1 MYISLKEKIIKFILY
16 NIIKYT
22 LISQIFYTTE
32 LLANNYS
39 KNNPETSS
47 EKQSISKSISRN
59 YMIVTADYRA
69 TEAAEKILHLGG
81 NALDAAI
88 AAQNVLSVIEPQSSG
103 LGGGGFLLF
112 YDNKK
117 NKTQAWDGREKAPL
131 SAKANMFLENNNDKM
146 NFIDAV
152 KNKSSIG
159 VPGLYTMLA
168 DAHAENGKIE
178 WNKLFKEALEHSEG
192 FSISPRLNN
201 LLKWAPHLKGNDFA
215 QSIYFYNNKPKK
227 VGTIIKNLAL
237 KESLKSLSKDPYSIN
252 TGEIAK
258 KISAELNGYI
268 SIRDFKNWETI
279 KREALCKDII
289 HYKVC
294 GFPPPT
300 SGGISTIQILGIL
313 ANKKKYLDN
322 KKSLVAAHFFMEAS
336 RLAYLDRAAYIADPA
351 YFKVPTSELISNGYL
366 KKRASLINPTK
377 YSNNFKKGKLLSFNN
392 SKINTGNNYE
402 KKSTT
407 HISIVDK
414 YGNAVALTSSIEFA
428 FGSGVSVGGFFLN
441 NQLTDF
447 SFFSTDLKGKI
458 IANAVYPGKKPRSSM
473 APTIIFEKNK
483 LLGVIGSPGGS
494 RIICYVAKTIYE
506 ILYLNTDPS
515 EAIKKPHIC
524 SRNQYSEIEE
534 HENNTELIKKLKSM
548 GHNIKIK
555 KMTSGLNIIW
565 KKGDDWLGVADNRR
579 EGYSFGN

>member
-1 MYISLKEKIIKFILY
+1 MYISIEVKIIKLILN
-16 NIIKYT
+16 NIIKYI
-22 LISQIFYTTE
+22 LISQIFYASE

-39 KNNPETSS
+39 KNNPEASS
-47 EKQSISKSISRN
+47 EKQNISKSTSKN

-69 TEAAEKILHLGG
+69 TKAAEKILILGG

-112 YDNKK
+112 YDNIKK
-117 NKTQAWDGREKAPL
+117 NIQAWDGREKAPL
-131 SAKANMFLENNNDKM
+131 SATANMYIVNNNKM

-152 KNKSSIG
+152 NNKSSIG
-159 VPGLYTMLA
+159 IPGLYNMLA
-168 DAHAENGKIE
+168 DAHAENGNIE
-178 WNKLFKEALEHSEG
+178 WNKLFKEAINYTEG
-192 FSISPRLNN
+192 FAISPRLNK
-201 LLKWAPHLKGNDFA
+201 LLTWAPHLKKNDFA
-215 QSIYFYNNKPKK
+215 QSTYFYDNKPKQI
-227 VGTIIKNLAL
+227 GTIIKNLKL
-237 KESLKSLSKDPYSIN
+237 KESLNSLSKNPYSIN
-252 TGEIAK
+252 KGAIAK
-258 KISAELNGYI
+258 KISKKLNGYI
-268 SIRDFKNWETI
+268 SLKDLKNWETI
-279 KREALCKDII
+279 KRKPLCKDII
-289 HYKVC
+289 KYKIC

-313 ANKKKYLDN
+313 ANKIEYLD
-322 KKSLVAAHFFMEAS
+322 KKNSVIASHLFMEAS

-351 YFKVPTSELISNGYL
+351 FFKVPTSKLISNSYL
-366 KKRASLINPTK
+366 KKRSSLINLK
-377 YSNNFKKGKLLSFNN
+377 KHSNNFKKGKLLNFNN
-392 SKINTGNNYE
+392 SKINSGDNYE
-402 KKSTT
+402 QKSTT

-428 FGSGVSVGGFFLN
+428 FGSGISVGGFFLN

-447 SFFSTDLKGKI
+447 SFFNKDLEGKI

-473 APTIIFEKNK
+473 APTLIFEKNQ

-506 ILYLNTDPS
+506 ILYLNTDPA
-515 EAIKKPHIC
+515 EAIKKPNIC

-534 HENNTELIKKLKSM
+534 YPHTNELVQKLKSM
-548 GHNIKIK
+548 GHSIKIK

-565 KKGDDWLGVADNRR
+565 KKGDNWLGVADNRR

>member
-1 MYISLKEKIIKFILY
+1 MYISVGEKVIKLILY
-16 NIIKYT
+16 NIIKYI

-39 KNNPETSS
+39 KNNPEASS
-47 EKQSISKSISRN
+47 EKQNISKSSSKN

-69 TEAAEKILHLGG
+69 TKAAEKILILGG

-112 YDNKK
+112 YDNIKK
-117 NKTQAWDGREKAPL
+117 KLQAWDGREKAPI
-131 SAKANMFLENNNDKM
+131 SATANMFIINYNKKM
-146 NFIDAV
+146 DFIDAV
-152 KNKSSIG
+152 NNKSSIG
-159 VPGLYTMLA
+159 IPGLYSMLA
-168 DAHAENGKIE
+168 DAHAENGNLE
-178 WNKLFKEALEHSEG
+178 WYKLFKEAINYAEG
-192 FSISPRLNN
+192 FTMSPRLNK
-201 LLKWAPHLKGNDFA
+201 LLTWAPHLKNNDFA
-215 QSIYFYNNKPKK
+215 QSTYFYNNKPIQ
-227 VGTIIKNLAL
+227 VGTIIKNLKL
-237 KESLKSLSKDPYSIN
+237 KESLKSLSKNSYSIN
-252 TGEIAK
+252 TGAIAK
-258 KISAELNGYI
+258 KISKKLNGYI
-268 SIRDFKNWETI
+268 SKKDLKNWKTI
-279 KREALCKDII
+279 KRKALCKDII
-289 HYKVC
+289 QYKIC

-313 ANKKKYLDN
+313 ANKIKYLD
-322 KKSLVAAHFFMEAS
+322 KKNSVTASHLFMEAS

-351 YFKVPTSELISNGYL
+351 YFKVPTSTLISNSYL
-366 KKRASLINPTK
+366 EKRSSLINSK
-377 YSNNFKKGKLLSFNN
+377 KHSSNFKKGKLLNFND
-392 SKINTGNNYE
+392 SKINSGENYE
-402 KKSTT
+402 QKSTT

-428 FGSGVSVGGFFLN
+428 FGSGISVGGFFLN

-447 SFFSTDLKGKI
+447 SFFNKDLEGKI

-473 APTIIFEKNK
+473 APTLIFEKNK

-506 ILYLNTDPS
+506 ILYLKTDPA
-515 EAIKKPHIC
+515 EAITKPHIC

-534 HENNTELIKKLKSM
+534 HPHANELIQKLKSM

-565 KKGDDWLGVADNRR
+565 KDGDNWLGIADNRR

>member
-1 MYISLKEKIIKFILY
+1 MYIPIEEKIIKFILY
-16 NIIKYT
+16 NIIKYA

-47 EKQSISKSISRN
+47 EKQSISKSISKN
-59 YMIVTADYRA
+59 YMIVTADHRA
-69 TEAAEKILHLGG
+69 TKAAEKILISGG

-112 YDNKK
+112 YDNIKK
-117 NKTQAWDGREKAPL
+117 KIQAWDGREKAPL
-131 SAKANMFLENNNDKM
+131 SATANMFLVNNNKM
-146 NFIDAV
+146 NFIEAV
-152 KNKSSIG
+152 SNKSSIG
-159 VPGLYTMLA
+159 IPGLYTMLA
-168 DAHAENGKIE
+168 DAHAENGQIE
-178 WNKLFKEALEHSEG
+178 WHKLFKEAINHSEG
-192 FSISPRLNN
+192 FTVSPRLNK
-201 LLKWAPHLKGNDFA
+201 LLKWAPHLKSNDFA
-215 QSIYFYNNKPKK
+215 QSIYFHNTRPKK
-227 VGTIIKNLAL
+227 VGTIIENLKL

-252 TGEIAK
+252 TGEIAR
-258 KISAELNGYI
+258 KISKILNGYI
-268 SIRDFKNWETI
+268 SKKDLKSWKTI
-279 KREALCKDII
+279 KRKALCKEII
-289 HYKVC
+289 RYKVC

-313 ANKKKYLDN
+313 ANKREYLDN
-322 KKSLVAAHFFMEAS
+322 NKNLVASHLFMEAS

-351 YFKVPTSELISNGYL
+351 YFKVPTSELISNSYL
-366 KKRASLINPTK
+366 EKRASLINPTR
-377 YSNNFKKGKLLSFNN
+377 YSNNFKKGNLLSINN
-392 SKINTGNNYE
+392 SKINKGNNYE
-402 KKSTT
+402 QKSTT
-407 HISIVDK
+407 HISIVDQQ
-414 YGNAVALTSSIEFA
+414 GNAVALTSSIEFA

-447 SFFSTDLKGKI
+447 SFFNKDLKGKI

-473 APTIIFEKNK
+473 APTIVFEKNK

-506 ILYLNTDPS
+506 ILYLNTDPA
-515 EAIKKPHIC
+515 EAIQKPHIC

-534 HENNTELIKKLKSM
+534 HDNNTELINKLKSM
-548 GHNIKIK
+548 GHDIKIK

-565 KKGDDWLGVADNRR
+565 KKGDDWLGFADNRR

>member
-1 MYISLKEKIIKFILY
+1 M
-16 NIIKYT
+16 
-22 LISQIFYTTE
+22 ISQIFYSSE

-39 KNNPETSS
+39 KSNPEASAQ
-47 EKQSISKSISRN
+47 KQSISKSISKN

-69 TEAAEKILHLGG
+69 TKAAEKILASGG

-112 YDNKK
+112 YDNIQKK
-117 NKTQAWDGREKAPL
+117 IQAWDGREKAPL
-131 SAKANMFLENNNDKM
+131 SATINMFLINNTDKM

-159 VPGLYTMLA
+159 IPGLYSMLA
-168 DAHAENGKIE
+168 DAHAVNGKME
-178 WNKLFKEALEHSEG
+178 WHKLFKEAIDYSEG
-192 FSISPRLNN
+192 FKISPRLNK
-201 LLKWAPHLKGNDFA
+201 LLKWAPHLKNNNFA
-215 QSIYFYNNKPKK
+215 QSTYFYNNEPKK
-227 VGTIIKNLAL
+227 VGTIIENLKL
-237 KESLKSLSKDPYSIN
+237 KESLKSLANNGYSIN
-252 TGEIAK
+252 KGEIAK
-258 KISAELNGYI
+258 KIAKKLNGYI
-268 SIRDFKNWETI
+268 SIKDLKNWETI
-279 KREALCKDII
+279 KRKPICKDII
-289 HYKVC
+289 RYKVC

-313 ANKKKYLDN
+313 ANKKKYLAN
-322 KKSLVAAHFFMEAS
+322 KKSLVASHFFLEAS

-351 YFKVPTSELISNGYL
+351 YFEVPTSELISNRYL
-366 KKRASLINPTK
+366 EKRASLISSNKHT
-377 YSNNFKKGKLLSFNN
+377 NNFKKGKLLTFNN
-392 SKINTGNNYE
+392 SKINAGNNYE

-414 YGNAVALTSSIEFA
+414 HGNAVALTSSIEFA
-428 FGSGVSVGGFFLN
+428 FGSGTTVGGFFLN

-447 SFFSTDLKGKI
+447 SFLNKDIKGKI
-458 IANAVYPGKKPRSSM
+458 VANAVYPGKKPRSSM
-473 APTIIFEKNK
+473 APTIIFEKNQ

-506 ILYLNTDPS
+506 ILYLNTAPA

-524 SRNQYSEIEE
+524 SRSQYSEIEK
-534 HENNTELIKKLKSM
+534 HDNNTELIKKLKSM

-555 KMTSGLNIIW
+555 EMTSGLNIIW
-565 KKGDDWLGVADNRR
+565 KKGDAWLGIADNRR
-579 EGYSFGN
+579 EGYAFGN